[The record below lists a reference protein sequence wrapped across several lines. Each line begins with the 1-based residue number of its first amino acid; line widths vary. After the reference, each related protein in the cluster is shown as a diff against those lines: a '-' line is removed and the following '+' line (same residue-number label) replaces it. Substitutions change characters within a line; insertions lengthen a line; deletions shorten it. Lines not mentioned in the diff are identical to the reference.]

1 MTQSLPIYDFST
13 TPEQRAQ
20 ENAKIDKAIAD
31 AEAAMQVQ
39 QLENSIN
46 KKDAPAVKSVKSKL
60 VKPKA
65 TKKAT
70 TKSDRVVGI
79 SADENK
85 FLKELLD
92 LYNNKEMDYNA
103 FIESNK
109 APYTKLL
116 DRYNINK

>member
-13 TPEQRAQ
+13 TPEQRAK
-20 ENAKIDKAIAD
+20 ESAKIDQAIAD

-39 QLENSIN
+39 QLENSI

-70 TKSDRVVGI
+70 TKSGRVVGI
-79 SADENK
+79 SADENV
-85 FLKELLD
+85 FLKQLLLD
-92 LYNNKEMDYNA
+92 IANNTQYNKDEAYNKLIA
-103 FIESNK
+103 
-109 APYTKLL
+109 
-116 DRYNINK
+116 RYNIKN

>member
-20 ENAKIDKAIAD
+20 ESAKIDKAIAD

-39 QLENSIN
+39 QLENSI

-70 TKSDRVVGI
+70 TKSGRVVGI

-85 FLKELLD
+85 MLLNLLQTVQND
-92 LYNNKEMDYNA
+92 SNYATIVKDAA
-103 FIESNK
+103 FSKIL
-109 APYTKLL
+109 A
-116 DRYNINK
+116 RYNKN

>member
-13 TPEQRAQ
+13 TPEQRAK

-39 QLENSIN
+39 QLENSI

-65 TKKAT
+65 TKKT
-70 TKSDRVVGI
+70 TAKAGRIVGI
-79 SADENK
+79 SKDENAYIQQV
-85 FLKELLD
+85 LQMIADDSELGS
-92 LYNNKEMDYNA
+92 
-103 FIESNK
+103 SNPNFVK
-109 APYTKLL
+109 IQA
-116 DRYNINK
+116 RYNK

>member
-13 TPEQRAQ
+13 TPEQRAE

-39 QLENSIN
+39 QLENSI

-70 TKSDRVVGI
+70 TKSGRVVGI
-79 SADENK
+79 SADGNK
-85 FLKELLD
+85 MLLNLLQTVQSD
-92 LYNNKEMDYNA
+92 SNYATIVKDAA
-103 FIESNK
+103 FSKIL
-109 APYTKLL
+109 A
-116 DRYNINK
+116 RYNK

>member
-20 ENAKIDKAIAD
+20 ENAKIDQAIAD

-70 TKSDRVVGI
+70 TKSGRVVGI

-85 FLKELLD
+85 MLLNLLQTVQND
-92 LYNNKEMDYNA
+92 SNYATIVKDAA
-103 FIESNK
+103 FSKIL
-109 APYTKLL
+109 A
-116 DRYNINK
+116 RYNK

>member
-20 ENAKIDKAIAD
+20 ENAKIDQAIAD

-39 QLENSIN
+39 QLENSI

-70 TKSDRVVGI
+70 TTKSGRVVGI

-85 FLKELLD
+85 MLLNLLQTVQND
-92 LYNNKEMDYNA
+92 SNYATISSSEA
-103 FIESNK
+103 FG
-109 APYTKLL
+109 KLIA
-116 DRYNINK
+116 RYNKN

>member
-13 TPEQRAQ
+13 TPEQRAK

-39 QLENSIN
+39 QLENSI

-60 VKPKA
+60 APKA
-65 TKKAT
+65 TKLKT
-70 TKSDRVVGI
+70 TKSGRVVGI

-85 FLKELLD
+85 MLLNLLQTVQND
-92 LYNNKEMDYNA
+92 SNYATIVKDAA
-103 FIESNK
+103 FSKIL
-109 APYTKLL
+109 A
-116 DRYNINK
+116 RYNKN

>member
-20 ENAKIDKAIAD
+20 ENAKIEKAIAD

-39 QLENSIN
+39 QLENSI

-70 TKSDRVVGI
+70 TKSGRVVGI

-85 FLKELLD
+85 MLLNLLQTVQND
-92 LYNNKEMDYNA
+92 SNYATISSSEA
-103 FIESNK
+103 FG
-109 APYTKLL
+109 KLIA
-116 DRYNINK
+116 RYNKN